1 MRRRNFIA
9 GVAGL
14 AAALPLAARAQ
25 QSGLPVIGL
34 LSAESADRVA
44 PQLAAFHRGL
54 KDGGFANGQNLTIDY
69 RWAESHAERLPAMV
83 ADLIRRVAVIVTMGS
98 GAKAIMAGR
107 DATTTIPI
115 VFATGGDP
123 VRLGLVTSLA
133 RPGGNLT
140 GVSFFS
146 ADLTAKTMEL
156 LYQIAPKA
164 RVVGLLFNPN
174 VPDSAREPAD
184 AQEAARALGLELLVL
199 NAGTDPDIEAAFAT
213 LLQRGADVLVIGSD
227 PLFGSRIDRLA
238 ALTQR
243 HRIPAAYFRREFP
256 DAGDLMS
263 YGTSIVDTYRQVGI
277 YTARILKGDKPED
290 LPVMQS
296 TKFEFV
302 INLKTAK
309 MLGLEVP
316 PGLSARADEIIE

>member
-1 MRRRNFIA
+1 MTC
-9 GVAGL
+9 L
-14 AAALPLAARAQ
+14 
-25 QSGLPVIGL
+25 
-34 LSAESADRVA
+34 
-44 PQLAAFHRGL
+44 
-54 KDGGFANGQNLTIDY
+54 
-69 RWAESHAERLPAMV
+69 
-83 ADLIRRVAVIVTMGS
+83 
-98 GAKAIMAGR
+98 
-107 DATTTIPI
+107 
-115 VFATGGDP
+115 
-123 VRLGLVTSLA
+123 
-133 RPGGNLT
+133 
-140 GVSFFS
+140 
-146 ADLTAKTMEL
+146 
-156 LYQIAPKA
+156 
-164 RVVGLLFNPN
+164 
-174 VPDSAREPAD
+174 
-184 AQEAARALGLELLVL
+184 
-199 NAGTDPDIEAAFAT
+199 T
-213 LLQRGADVLVIGSD
+213 LLQRGADALVIGSD

-256 DAGDLMS
+256 DAGGLMS

>member
-1 MRRRNFIA
+1 
-9 GVAGL
+9 
-14 AAALPLAARAQ
+14 
-25 QSGLPVIGL
+25 
-34 LSAESADRVA
+34 
-44 PQLAAFHRGL
+44 
-54 KDGGFANGQNLTIDY
+54 
-69 RWAESHAERLPAMV
+69 
-83 ADLIRRVAVIVTMGS
+83 
-98 GAKAIMAGR
+98 
-107 DATTTIPI
+107 
-115 VFATGGDP
+115 
-123 VRLGLVTSLA
+123 
-133 RPGGNLT
+133 
-140 GVSFFS
+140 
-146 ADLTAKTMEL
+146 
-156 LYQIAPKA
+156 
-164 RVVGLLFNPN
+164 LLFNPN

-256 DAGDLMS
+256 DAGGLMS

-309 MLGLEVP
+309 ILGLEVP